1 MSDGLYERGIYI
13 NRVRK
18 GGPADLSGLLQAFD
32 RILQVNFR
40 QIVIIKLLII
50 NIIAEKNRLMI
61 PGRTISIAV

>member
-50 NIIAEKNRLMI
+50 NIMAENRLMI